1 MKPSIAPIPDSLRPL
16 FLAIARASAAAPGA
30 ERSVEQRDGGGPPA
44 DASAIDAGPLRP
56 GYDAAV
62 ADRVTRA
69 ADGTPAP
76 DAYIDLRESLCAIG
90 RRPAGLRS
98 GATGGRTR
106 IGAFLARAAH
116 LEAASVQALYKLV
129 RELRVLGAPGALRDG
144 VLDAMLD
151 EVRHAQDVGELAR
164 AYGGEIARPQ
174 VETTGLRSAYEMAL
188 DNVAEGCVRET
199 FGALQATYQA
209 ETAADPR
216 VRDLMAQI
224 AQDESRHAE
233 LAWQLQAW
241 LEPRLSESERTQ
253 VVAERARVL
262 DRLAA
267 DLEVGLSREEYAT
280 LGFPTPDVSASMLR
294 SLSQAL
300 YA

>member
-1 MKPSIAPIPDSLRPL
+1 MKPGIAPFPDSLRPL
-16 FLAIARASAAAPGA
+16 FLAIARASAAESSAD
-30 ERSVEQRDGGGPPA
+30 RLVEQQGGGGQPA
-44 DASAIDAGPLRP
+44 EASAIDAGPLRP

-62 ADRVTRA
+62 ADRVTRS
-69 ADGTPAP
+69 ADGTLGPGAH
-76 DAYIDLRESLCAIG
+76 IELREALCAIG
-90 RRPAGLRS
+90 RRPAGLRA

-116 LEAASVQALYKLV
+116 LEAASVQAFYKLV
-129 RELRVLGAPGALRDG
+129 RELRVLGAPGPLRAG

-174 VETTGLRSAYEMAL
+174 VDTTGLRSAYEMAL

-216 VRDLMAQI
+216 VRGLMAQI

-241 LEPRLSESERTQ
+241 LEPRLSEHERTQ
-253 VVAERARVL
+253 VAAERARVL
-262 DRLAA
+262 DTLAA
-267 DLEVGLSREEYAT
+267 DLEVELSCEEHAT
-280 LGFPTPDVSASMLR
+280 LGFPTPDVSRGLLR

>member
-1 MKPSIAPIPDSLRPL
+1 MKPSIATIPDSLRPL
-16 FLAIARASAAAPGA
+16 FLAIARASAAGA
-30 ERSVEQRDGGGPPA
+30 RAEGLVDEQDGGGQSSGTC
-44 DASAIDAGPLRP
+44 ASDTGPLRP

-62 ADRVTRA
+62 ADRMA
-69 ADGTPAP
+69 LGADGNLAS
-76 DAYIDLRESLCAIG
+76 DAHTDLKESLCAIG

-116 LEAASVQALYKLV
+116 LEAASVQAFYKLV

-241 LEPRLSESERTQ
+241 LEPRLSEPERTH
-253 VVAERARVL
+253 VAAERARVL
-262 DRLAA
+262 DTLAA
-267 DLEVGLSREEYAT
+267 DLEVGLSREEYVT
-280 LGFPTPDVSASMLR
+280 LGFPTPEVSRDLLR
-294 SLSQAL
+294 GLSQAL

>member
-1 MKPSIAPIPDSLRPL
+1 MKPHIALLPDSLRPL
-16 FLAIARASAAAPGA
+16 FLAIARASAAEASA
-30 ERSVEQRDGGGPPA
+30 ERLAEGQDGGAQPCG
-44 DASAIDAGPLRP
+44 ASAIHTGPLRP

-62 ADRVTRA
+62 VGGVTFA
-69 ADGTPAP
+69 ADGTLAP
-76 DAYIDLRESLCAIG
+76 DAHIDLKESLCAIG

-116 LEAASVQALYKLV
+116 LEAASVQAFYKLV

-164 AYGGEIARPQ
+164 AYGGEIARPH

-216 VRDLMAQI
+216 VRGLMAQI

-241 LEPRLSESERTQ
+241 LEPRLSEPERTQ
-253 VVAERARVL
+253 VAAERARVL
-262 DRLAA
+262 DTLAA
-267 DLEVGLSREEYAT
+267 DLEVELSREEYAT
-280 LGFPTPDVSASMLR
+280 LGFPTPDVSRGLLR
-294 SLSQAL
+294 GLSQAL

>member
-1 MKPSIAPIPDSLRPL
+1 MKPDIAPIPDSLRAL
-16 FLAIARASAAAPGA
+16 FLAIARASAAGSSA
-30 ERSVEQRDGGGPPA
+30 ERLVDEENAGGQP
-44 DASAIDAGPLRP
+44 SESFAIDPGPLRP
-56 GYDAAV
+56 NYDAAV
-62 ADRVTRA
+62 ADRVMPG
-69 ADGTPAP
+69 ADGTRAP
-76 DAYIDLRESLCAIG
+76 GAHIALRESLCAIG

-116 LEAASVQALYKLV
+116 LEAASVQAFYKLV

-174 VETTGLRSAYEMAL
+174 VDTTGLRSAYEMAL

-241 LEPRLSESERTQ
+241 LEPRLSEPERTQ
-253 VVAERARVL
+253 VAAERARVL
-262 DRLAA
+262 DTLAA
-267 DLEVGLSREEYAT
+267 DLEVGLSGEEHAT
-280 LGFPTPDVSASMLR
+280 LGFPTPDVSRDLLR
-294 SLSQAL
+294 GLSQAL